1 MKGTVVITG
10 GGTGGHIF
18 PMRAIADALA
28 RDGVSPEDIH
38 LVGSR
43 RGQERRLLSD
53 SGYPLTLLP
62 GRGLQRSLSPGAIVR
77 NAGAVAG
84 LVAAV
89 VRAAILVARWRPAV
103 VVSVGGYASVATG
116 LAAALW
122 RRPLVLVELDAQ
134 PGATHRLLSRF
145 ARRRCLSTGVSAG
158 RDVVTG
164 TPVSDVIATLDRS
177 STARRAA
184 RMAFDPPLDPN
195 RDVVVVMTGSLGSR
209 RVNDAISA
217 LAARWCDR
225 ESLALLHVTGRRD
238 AERIRAARPA
248 TGGLDYRIFD
258 FADMAPLWAVADAA
272 VCRAGAM
279 TTAELTALGIPA
291 VLVPL
296 PGAPGDHQ
304 TANARA
310 LVSAGAAIMVS
321 DADCDAARLGA
332 ALDELLE
339 PAALDARSRASAAL
353 GRTDGAAAIA
363 AVVRDAAEGR

>member
-1 MKGTVVITG
+1 MRGPVVITG

-28 RDGVSPEDIH
+28 REGVPPADIH

-43 RGQERRLLSD
+43 RGQERRLLAD
-53 SGYPLTLLP
+53 TGYPLTLLP
-62 GRGLQRSLSPGAIVR
+62 GRGLERSLRPGALAR

-84 LVAAV
+84 LVTAI
-89 VRAAILVARWRPAV
+89 VRAGVLVARWRPAV
-103 VVSVGGYASVATG
+103 VVSVGGYASVAMG

-134 PGATHRLLSRF
+134 PGATHRLLARF
-145 ARRRCLSTGVSAG
+145 ARRRCLATGVSAG

-164 TPVSDVIATLDRS
+164 TPVSEAIASLDRS
-177 STARRAA
+177 AAARRTAREAV
-184 RMAFDPPLDPN
+184 DPPLEPT
-195 RDVVVVMTGSLGSR
+195 RSVVVVMTGSLGSR
-209 RVNDAISA
+209 RVNDAISE
-217 LAARWCDR
+217 LAARWSDR
-225 ESLALLHVTGRRD
+225 EDVVLLHVTGRRD
-238 AERIRAARPA
+238 AERVRAARPA
-248 TGGLDYRIFD
+248 TTGLDYRIFD
-258 FADMAPLWAVADAA
+258 FVDMPPLWAVADVA

-321 DADCDAARLGA
+321 DAECDAARLGT
-332 ALDELLE
+332 ALDDLLE